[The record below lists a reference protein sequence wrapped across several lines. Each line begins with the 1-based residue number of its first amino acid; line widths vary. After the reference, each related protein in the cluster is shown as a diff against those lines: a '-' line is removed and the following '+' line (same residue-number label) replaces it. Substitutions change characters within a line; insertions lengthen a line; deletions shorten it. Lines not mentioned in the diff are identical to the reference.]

1 MSFSVFLTNNVFF
14 ILKEWNEGVAQMTVG
29 ETAHIH
35 CPPDYWAGG
44 VIPPNAYLVF
54 VVEMLKVN

>member
-1 MSFSVFLTNNVFF
+1 
-14 ILKEWNEGVAQMTVG
+14 MTVG

-35 CPPDYWAGG
+35 CPPDYAYGSKGAGG

-54 VVEMLKVN
+54 VVEMLKVNSKLIDKK

>member
-1 MSFSVFLTNNVFF
+1 
-14 ILKEWNEGVAQMTVG
+14 MTVG

-35 CPPDYWAGG
+35 CPPDYGYGAKGAGN